1 MLGALIHQVLAV
13 PTVAVPQCQI
23 GAVVVVNIG
32 SKGDGCPQYDVDVV
46 VITSICGAVDKEV
59 WFVKWL
65 PLSVKSRQAFC
76 QFRMND
82 LNLEVIESLL
92 IEEGSKVFLGLEL
105 VQ

>member
-1 MLGALIHQVLAV
+1 M
-13 PTVAVPQCQI
+13 
-23 GAVVVVNIG
+23 
-32 SKGDGCPQYDVDVV
+32 
-46 VITSICGAVDKEV
+46 DKEV

-65 PLSVKSRQAFC
+65 PLSVKSREAFC